1 MQKGKSTLKT
11 AHIAHSTPG
20 LIHSPFRRGNRCLR
34 NANTQSK
41 VDNFRWIT
49 PGSWV
54 KGTSWHF
61 RGFQRAGLKSRSA
74 ASVKTAFYCAPGFS
88 KSKKVSL
95 IKDSWWPAVIVEPAD
110 GRLCELRCVCARD
123 ISAFWVLQS
132 VLNVLVSAEV
142 AFFKCFH
149 GEIMIVKQ
157 NTALIKTDHEP
168 KIAACRPRL
177 TVLRPLTLV
186 CGGRL

>member
-1 MQKGKSTLKT
+1 MRFRLCSAGFLWLVIICSKMQKGKSTLKT

-20 LIHSPFRRGNRCLR
+20 LIHSPFRRGNRCVR

-74 ASVKTAFYCAPGFS
+74 ASVKTAFHCAPGFS

-95 IKDSWWPAVIVEPAD
+95 IKGSWWPAVSVEPAD
-110 GRLCELRCVCARD
+110 GCLCELRCVYARY
-123 ISAFWVLQS
+123 IPVFWVPT
-132 VLNVLVSAEV
+132 EC
-142 AFFKCFH
+142 FKCPCKCWSSIF
-149 GEIMIVKQ
+149 
-157 NTALIKTDHEP
+157 
-168 KIAACRPRL
+168 
-177 TVLRPLTLV
+177 
-186 CGGRL
+186 